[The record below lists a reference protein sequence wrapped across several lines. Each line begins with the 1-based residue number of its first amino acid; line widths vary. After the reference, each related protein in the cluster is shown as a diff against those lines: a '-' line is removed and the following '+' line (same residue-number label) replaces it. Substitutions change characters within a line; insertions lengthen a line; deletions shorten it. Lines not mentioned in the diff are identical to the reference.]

1 MVAFLPKYR
10 LQAHIQI
17 GSTLTKINC
26 LSPAITSIEIKI
38 HQRFNIIRKKQK
50 GATYQ
55 MERIFYWL
63 RKTVK
68 RNKQCKC
75 LCMTCEYYDLC
86 RMDN

>member
-17 GSTLTKINC
+17 GSSITKINC

-50 GATYQ
+50 GVAKD
-55 MERIFYWL
+55 ERKDNL
-63 RKTVK
+63 LVKKNSKTEQTV
-68 RNKQCKC
+68 
-75 LCMTCEYYDLC
+75 
-86 RMDN
+86 